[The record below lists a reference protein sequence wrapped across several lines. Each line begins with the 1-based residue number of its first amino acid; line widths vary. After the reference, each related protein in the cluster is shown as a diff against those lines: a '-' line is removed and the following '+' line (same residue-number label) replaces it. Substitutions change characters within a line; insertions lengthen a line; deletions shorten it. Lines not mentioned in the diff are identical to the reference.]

1 MLFFRKDVS
10 GADLRPVDFGRVRM
24 LIIQAFLSC
33 FLLTAIVKIAVGNN
47 AVNGAY
53 FYPKEIQQRLIEL
66 GRTDQKTI
74 DRKRKICMTSFYV
87 VLPAAMLLIIG
98 C

>member
-1 MLFFRKDVS
+1 MPF
-10 GADLRPVDFGRVRM
+10 LR
-24 LIIQAFLSC
+24 IKC
-33 FLLTAIVKIAVGNN
+33 FWHSIVMISFQE
-47 AVNGAY
+47 GAY

-87 VLPAAMLLIIG
+87 VLPVAMLLIIG